1 MKALTLTDYI
11 EKKQATDVEFSE
23 HYIREQT
30 INNIAEMI
38 LSARR
43 KAHLTQ
49 SELADKVGTKQSV
62 ISRIESGN
70 SHFIPSLDTLVRIA
84 GALHMK
90 LKLQLQA

>member
-1 MKALTLTDYI
+1 MKTLTLIDYI
-11 EKKQATDVEFSE
+11 ENKQATDVDFSE

-38 LSARR
+38 VAARR

-49 SELADKVGTKQSV
+49 AGLANKVGTKLSV

-70 SHFIPSLDTLVRIA
+70 SHFIPSIETLVRIA

-90 LKLQLQA
+90 LKLQLQP